1 MRRFPALPLCAVWA
15 LCLGLISRTDA
26 QMPPVMP
33 PGMMPA
39 VSAPGEGVPEGPGEV
54 LEGSKP
60 RDPFWPVGYVP
71 KKVLKPKD
79 KGFIK
84 NASTQELVPA
94 PVRVPLWDEARR
106 KLDIRGMSLIHDK
119 NSKAPKYIAMVA
131 GKLVETGDVVIV
143 KHEERVYRWRVV
155 DISEEGVS
163 LQKLDVR
170 GE

>member
-1 MRRFPALPLCAVWA
+1 M
-15 LCLGLISRTDA
+15 ISRTDA
-26 QMPPVMP
+26 QMPPGMP
-33 PGMMPA
+33 FGMMPA
-39 VSAPGEGVPEGPGEV
+39 VSAPGEGAPEGPGEALV
-54 LEGSKP
+54 DVSKQ

-71 KKVLKPKD
+71 KKVLKPRD

-84 NASTQELVPA
+84 TTSTPESVPE
-94 PVRVPLWDEARR
+94 PVRIPLWDEARK

-119 NSKAPKYIAMVA
+119 NSKTPKYIAMVA

-143 KHEERVYRWRVV
+143 RHEERVYRWRVV